1 MNRVIRKFI
10 NNVGVDGKC
19 VSPFGFTLIEVLTVV
34 AIFFLGILGAFT
46 LSLNNLNQVKDN
58 FNRVAAA
65 DLAREGIEIIRNIR
79 DTNWLYRDANID
91 SDSAVP
97 GLQFYDWDTNLDQAA
112 VFRVDYSLDYSTTEI
127 TAISGCGSILN
138 ACIQRPETQLYVD
151 ASSRYAHSGVK
162 PTIFKRAISL
172 TAICF
177 ADNGNSS
184 KTDDETIALNP
195 TVSCSSGEKIGYQV
209 TSRVQYDYG
218 GRINNIDVVENIY
231 NWR

>member
-1 MNRVIRKFI
+1 MSKFI
-10 NNVGVDGKC
+10 KKIINGKIREKKYI
-19 VSPFGFTLIEVLTVV
+19 PAAFTLIEVLTVV
-34 AIFFLGILGAFT
+34 AIFFFGILGAFG

-65 DLAREGIEIIRNIR
+65 DLAREGIEIVRNIR

-91 SDSAVP
+91 KDSITP
-97 GLQFYDWDTNLDQAA
+97 GLQFYSWDSNLDQAA
-112 VFRVDYSLDYSTTEI
+112 VFKVDYSVDYTTTEI
-127 TAISGCGSILN
+127 TAISGCGSILD

-151 ASSRYAHSGVK
+151 AGGHYAHAGVR

-177 ADNGNSS
+177 ADNGNSD
-184 KTDDETIALNP
+184 KTDDETIASNP
-195 TVSCSSGEKIGYQV
+195 TLDCVSGEKIGYQI
-209 TSRVQYDYG
+209 TSRVQYDYA
-218 GRINNIDVVENIY
+218 GRTNNIDVLENIY